1 MQNSITFC
9 LFILKF
15 TSKVD
20 GYYKKNQYFFSLYTN
35 FEIFQKFSV
44 KIKIFLHILIVLIMY
59 ESGKVKKIQSNK
71 IGITIY
77 SWTVC
82 LFCLDFS
89 FSIFSPFFSYF
100 FYQSFFFFITVKFW
114 LSPRKNLTKKLYNH
128 YILSLCNLG
137 IYKGREP
144 SHLIHTESLKC
155 FKVHHILHTWDIVSK
170 GRFLWKFLLS
180 LI

>member
-1 MQNSITFC
+1 MQNSIMFC

-15 TSKVD
+15 TSIVD
-20 GYYKKNQYFFSLYTN
+20 AYYKKNQYFFSLYTN

-82 LFCLDFS
+82 PLYSVIHTYKLEHSGGMHLKFKCKFILSDIIVGS
-89 FSIFSPFFSYF
+89 FN
-100 FYQSFFFFITVKFW
+100 Q
-114 LSPRKNLTKKLYNH
+114 RCHAEDAKNL
-128 YILSLCNLG
+128 
-137 IYKGREP
+137 
-144 SHLIHTESLKC
+144 
-155 FKVHHILHTWDIVSK
+155 FKP
-170 GRFLWKFLLS
+170 LLNVFAMQN
-180 LI
+180 ITFA